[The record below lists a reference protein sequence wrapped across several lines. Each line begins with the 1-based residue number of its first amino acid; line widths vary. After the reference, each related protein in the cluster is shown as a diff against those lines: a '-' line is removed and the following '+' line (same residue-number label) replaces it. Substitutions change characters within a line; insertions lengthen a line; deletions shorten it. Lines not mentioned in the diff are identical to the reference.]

1 MNKIGPYEI
10 RDLLGEGGIGRVYA
24 AFDTV
29 LERDVAIKSLRPEL
43 LHDKSFVE
51 RFRSEATS
59 LARLNHA
66 NITTLY
72 SLLPEAGNLYMVM
85 ECVRGAT
92 LDNLLAKRNA
102 ALSVQESLAII
113 AQAADGLDYAH
124 SMGVIHRDIKP
135 ANLMITEGGVLK
147 IMDFGIARVR
157 GSQRLTRDGSIVG
170 TLAYM
175 SPEQLRSHEGDERS
189 DLYSLAIVL
198 YELLSGSVPFAA
210 ESDYELMQAHIH
222 TRPLRLYTRVPGV
235 DSRIDAALMQALA
248 KQPEQRFASVRAFS
262 DALGAT
268 ALRMDA
274 SKIVLDGT
282 RVMSAQP
289 QSIEAPRSRIALLAE
304 RLSSRIARLA
314 DRLSWLPVDLRMP
327 TAVGL
332 TTLVVASAAM
342 AVVLALLPLP
352 QLPHGSAPAEPQGRA
367 NVAAASVPPGGEET
381 RISTPRSP
389 TPVAP
394 PLAPT
399 ASSPV
404 TRGISTSALPQPD
417 RPPLGRA
424 LTEVATADSTAAGL
438 VPNLPPS
445 SGVGSSLATQENS
458 APEPNETQKVEPPT
472 SKLDSPTSSNELSA
486 AMTRQDY
493 ARAFELAR
501 ALAQSGDREAQ
512 FTLGWLFEKGLGVS
526 RDDKQAV
533 VAYQQAAQQDQ
544 VKAQL
549 RLGAMYETGRGVD
562 RNDEQAFYWYRKA
575 GEQGDPEAENEV
587 GLRCLSGK
595 GTKQSDFDAAVWFS
609 KAADRNN
616 AKALKNLGDMYYVG
630 RGVRRDEQEAF
641 QRYQQAAEQKYADAE
656 YNVGFWYENG
666 RRPVRRDYQ
675 QAAEWYRRAAEHG
688 SLQAQ
693 AALEILHNKGRIQE

>member
-10 RDLLGEGGIGRVYA
+10 RGLLGEGGIGQVYA
-24 AFDTV
+24 AFDTA
-29 LERDVAIKSLRPEL
+29 LEREVAIKSLRPEL
-43 LHDKSFVE
+43 LHDNSFVE
-51 RFRSEATS
+51 RFRAEATS
-59 LARLNHA
+59 LARLNHP

-85 ECVRGAT
+85 ERVRGDT

-102 ALSVQESLAII
+102 ALSVAESLAII

-175 SPEQLRSHEGDERS
+175 SPEQLRGREGDERS

-198 YELLSGSVPFAA
+198 YELLSGAVPFAA

-222 TRPLRLYTRVPGV
+222 TRALRLYTRVPGV
-235 DSRIDAALMQALA
+235 DARVDAALMQALA
-248 KQPEQRFASVRAFS
+248 KQPEQRFSSVSAFS

-274 SKIVLDGT
+274 SKIVVDGT
-282 RVMSAQP
+282 RVLSAEP
-289 QSIEAPRSRIALLAE
+289 IEAPRSW
-304 RLSSRIARLA
+304 IARLS
-314 DRLSWLPVDLRMP
+314 DRLSWLPVNLRIP
-327 TAVGL
+327 AAVGL
-332 TTLVVASAAM
+332 ATLVVAGAAM
-342 AVVLALLPLP
+342 AAILALLPLP
-352 QLPHGSAPAEPQGRA
+352 EPSHSNAAVASPAQATLAAARAPAG
-367 NVAAASVPPGGEET
+367 SEEAHV
-381 RISTPRSP
+381 SSPRSP

-394 PLAPT
+394 TVPAP
-399 ASSPV
+399 A
-404 TRGISTSALPQPD
+404 TRGISARALPQPD
-417 RPPLGRA
+417 RPPMGGG
-424 LTEVATADSTAAGL
+424 LTEVGPAEPPVTAPIA
-438 VPNLPPS
+438 PPS
-445 SGVGSSLATQENS
+445 SGPGPSLVLQEAN
-458 APEPNETQKVEPPT
+458 APESHGTEQAGPAP
-472 SKLDSPTSSNELSA
+472 SKADSPTSSNDLSA

-501 ALAQSGDREAQ
+501 SLAQGGDREAQ
-512 FTLGWLFEKGLGVS
+512 FTLGWLFEKGLGVP
-526 RDDKQAV
+526 RDDKQA
-533 VAYQQAAQQDQ
+533 ALTYEQAAQQGQ
-544 VKAQL
+544 VNAQL
-549 RLGAMYETGRGVD
+549 RLGAMHETGRGVE
-562 RNDEQAFYWYRKA
+562 RSDEQAFYWYRKA
-575 GEQGDPEAENEV
+575 GEQGDPEAQNDV
-587 GLRCLSGK
+587 GLMYLTGK

-630 RGVRRDEQEAF
+630 RGVHRDEQEAF
-641 QRYQQAAEQKYADAE
+641 QRYQRAAEQKYADAE
-656 YNVGFWYENG
+656 YNVGFWYESG

-675 QAAEWYRRAAEHG
+675 QAAEWYRKAAEHG
-688 SLQAQ
+688 NLKAQ
-693 AALEILHNKGRIQE
+693 AALEVLRNEGRIDQ

>member
-29 LERDVAIKSLRPEL
+29 LEREVAIKSLRPEL

-59 LARLNHA
+59 LARLNHP

-72 SLLPEAGNLYMVM
+72 SLLPEDGNLYMVM
-85 ECVRGAT
+85 ECVRGDT
-92 LDNLLAKRNA
+92 LDSLLAKRNA
-102 ALSVQESLAII
+102 ALSVTESLAII

-175 SPEQLRSHEGDERS
+175 SPEQLRSQEGDERS

-222 TRPLRLYTRVPGV
+222 TRALRLYSRVPGV
-235 DSRIDAALMQALA
+235 DTRIDAALMQALA
-248 KQPEQRFASVRAFS
+248 KQPEQRFSSVRAFS

-282 RVMSAQP
+282 RILP
-289 QSIEAPRSRIALLAE
+289 APPVEMPR
-304 RLSSRIARLA
+304 SRIARLA
-314 DRLSWLPVDLRMP
+314 DRLSLLPVDLRIP
-327 TAVGL
+327 AAVGL
-332 TTLVVASAAM
+332 ATLVVAGAAM
-342 AVVLALLPLP
+342 ATILALLPSP
-352 QLPHGSAPAEPQGRA
+352 EPPHGAVVASAGQAIVAGGNVPSNSEEKHVSAPGS
-367 NVAAASVPPGGEET
+367 AS
-381 RISTPRSP
+381 
-389 TPVAP
+389 PVAP
-394 PLAPT
+394 LNDPT
-399 ASSPV
+399 VSSPV
-404 TRGISTSALPQPD
+404 TRGMSTLAPPPPD
-417 RPPLGRA
+417 RSPSARA
-424 LTEVATADSTAAGL
+424 PAEVATAESPAAGP
-438 VPNLPPS
+438 VPKLPAT
-445 SGVGSSLATQENS
+445 SGVGPSLAAQEQA
-458 APEPNETQKVEPPT
+458 APEPPETPNAGPAT
-472 SKLDSPTSSNELSA
+472 SKMDSPTSSNALSA

-501 ALAQSGDREAQ
+501 TLAQGGDREAQ
-512 FTLGWLFEKGLGVS
+512 FALGWLFEKGLGVS
-526 RDDKQAV
+526 RDDKQAAV
-533 VAYQQAAQQDQ
+533 SYQQAAQQGQ
-544 VKAQL
+544 VNAQL

-575 GEQGDPEAENEV
+575 GEQGDPEAENDI
-587 GLRCLSGK
+587 GLMYLSGK

-630 RGVRRDEQEAF
+630 RGVRRDEREAF
-641 QRYQQAAEQKYADAE
+641 QRYQLAADQKYADAE
-656 YNVGFWYENG
+656 YNVGFWYESG

-675 QAAEWYRRAAEHG
+675 QAAEWYRKAAEHG
-688 SLQAQ
+688 SLKAQ
-693 AALEILHNKGRIQE
+693 AALEILRNKGRIDE

>member
-10 RDLLGEGGIGRVYA
+10 RGLLGEGGIGQVYD

-29 LERDVAIKSLRPEL
+29 LEREVAIKSLRPEL
-43 LHDKSFVE
+43 LHDNSFVE
-51 RFRSEATS
+51 RFRGEATS
-59 LARLNHA
+59 LARLNHP

-85 ECVRGAT
+85 EHVHGDT

-102 ALSVQESLAII
+102 ALSVTESLAII

-175 SPEQLRSHEGDERS
+175 SPEQLRGREGNERS

-222 TRPLRLYTRVPGV
+222 TRALRLYTRVPGV
-235 DSRIDAALMQALA
+235 DARVDAALMQALA
-248 KQPEQRFASVRAFS
+248 KQPEQRFSSVRAFS

-282 RVMSAQP
+282 RVLSTQP
-289 QSIEAPRSRIALLAE
+289 IEAPRSRIA
-304 RLSSRIARLA
+304 RLS
-314 DRLSWLPVDLRMP
+314 DRLSLLPVDLRIP
-327 TAVGL
+327 AAVGL
-332 TTLVVASAAM
+332 ATLVVASAAM
-342 AVVLALLPLP
+342 AAILALLPLP
-352 QLPHGSAPAEPQGRA
+352 EPSHGSAAVASPPQTIGAATSLPA
-367 NVAAASVPPGGEET
+367 GGEET
-381 RISTPRSP
+381 HVSAARSP

-394 PLAPT
+394 LIAPT
-399 ASSPV
+399 ASSPA
-404 TRGISTSALPQPD
+404 TQSISTLTPAPPD
-417 RPPLGRA
+417 RPPLGGGSA
-424 LTEVATADSTAAGL
+424 
-438 VPNLPPS
+438 
-445 SGVGSSLATQENS
+445 GVGPADPPVTMPNPPPHSGPGPSLASQEDNAHES
-458 APEPNETQKVEPPT
+458 HGTEPAGPAPGKA
-472 SKLDSPTSSNELSA
+472 DSPTPSNDLSA

-493 ARAFELAR
+493 AHAFELAR
-501 ALAQSGDREAQ
+501 SLAPGGDREAQ
-512 FTLGWLFEKGLGVS
+512 FTLGWLFEKGLGVP

-533 VAYQQAAQQDQ
+533 LTYQQAAQQGQ
-544 VKAQL
+544 VNAQL
-549 RLGAMYETGRGVD
+549 RLAAMYETGRGVE
-562 RNDEQAFYWYRKA
+562 RSDEQAFYWYRKA
-575 GEQGDPEAENEV
+575 GEQGDPEAENDV
-587 GLRCLSGK
+587 GLMYLTGK

-641 QRYQQAAEQKYADAE
+641 ERYQQAAEQKYADAE
-656 YNVGFWYENG
+656 YNVGFWYESG

-675 QAAEWYRRAAEHG
+675 QAAEWYRKAAEHG
-688 SLQAQ
+688 NLKAQ
-693 AALEILHNKGRIQE
+693 AALEILRNKGRIDQ

>member
-10 RDLLGEGGIGRVYA
+10 RGLLGEGGIGQVYA

-29 LERDVAIKSLRPEL
+29 LEREVAIKSLRPEL
-43 LHDKSFVE
+43 LHDNSFVE
-51 RFRSEATS
+51 RFRAEATS
-59 LARLNHA
+59 LARLNHP

-72 SLLPEAGNLYMVM
+72 SLLPEAGNLYMVI
-85 ECVRGAT
+85 ERVRGDT

-102 ALSVQESLAII
+102 ALSVAESLAII

-175 SPEQLRSHEGDERS
+175 SPEQLRGREGNERS
-189 DLYSLAIVL
+189 DIYSLAIVL

-222 TRPLRLYTRVPGV
+222 TRALRLYTRVPGV
-235 DSRIDAALMQALA
+235 DARVDAALMQALA
-248 KQPEQRFASVRAFS
+248 KQPEQRFSSVRAFS

-282 RVMSAQP
+282 RVLSARP
-289 QSIEAPRSRIALLAE
+289 IEAPRSW
-304 RLSSRIARLA
+304 IARFS
-314 DRLSWLPVDLRMP
+314 DRLSLLPVDLRIP
-327 TAVGL
+327 AAVGL
-332 TTLVVASAAM
+332 ATLVVAGAAM
-342 AVVLALLPLP
+342 AAILALLPLP
-352 QLPHGSAPAEPQGRA
+352 EPSHSSAAVASPAQTTVAGAHAPA
-367 NVAAASVPPGGEET
+367 GGEET
-381 RISTPRSP
+381 HVSTPRSP

-394 PLAPT
+394 T
-399 ASSPV
+399 VASPAA
-404 TRGISTSALPQPD
+404 RGISTLAPQPD
-417 RPPLGRA
+417 RPPVGGG
-424 LTEVATADSTAAGL
+424 LTEVAPAEPPAT
-438 VPNLPPS
+438 VPNPAPG
-445 SGVGSSLATQENS
+445 SGPGPSLASQEAN
-458 APEPNETQKVEPPT
+458 APESHGTEQAGPAPGKAG
-472 SKLDSPTSSNELSA
+472 SPTPSNDLAA
-486 AMTRQDY
+486 AMTRQNY

-501 ALAQSGDREAQ
+501 SLAQGADREAQ
-512 FTLGWLFEKGLGVS
+512 FTLGWLFEKGLGVP

-533 VAYQQAAQQDQ
+533 LTYQQAAQQGQ
-544 VKAQL
+544 VNAQL
-549 RLGAMYETGRGVD
+549 RLGAMYETGRGVE
-562 RNDEQAFYWYRKA
+562 RSDEQAFYWYRKA
-575 GEQGDPEAENEV
+575 GEQGDPEAQNDV
-587 GLRCLSGK
+587 GLMYLTGK

-616 AKALKNLGDMYYVG
+616 PKALKNLGDMYYVG
-630 RGVRRDEQEAF
+630 RGVHRDEQEAF

-656 YNVGFWYENG
+656 YNVGFWYESG

-675 QAAEWYRRAAEHG
+675 QAAEWYRKAAEHG
-688 SLQAQ
+688 NLKAQ
-693 AALEILHNKGRIQE
+693 AALEVLRNKGRIDQ